1 MTVNI
6 SLGNI
11 QNIKEVYIEELG
23 KTIRIRRLGA
33 GEELDLSAKM
43 RRLGKIVEEL
53 SNIDFTVLDAAKEED
68 RKEIEKL
75 SKRAEKLSYEITE
88 IKQFELDTFSKCLTD
103 SEGGK
108 VVKELLNMLS
118 DEDRSEFFRQAFDT
132 TTIIEAPEAVEAPES
147 EEKSEDD
154 E

>member
-33 GEELDLSAKM
+33 GEELDLSSKM
-43 RRLGKIVEEL
+43 RRLGRIVDEL
-53 SNIDFTVLDAAKEED
+53 SKIDFTVLDANEEED

-88 IKQFELDTFSKCLTD
+88 IKQFELDTFSKCLSD
-103 SEGGK
+103 LDGGK
-108 VVKELLNMLS
+108 VVKSLLNMLS
-118 DEDRSEFFRQAFDT
+118 DEERSEFFRQVFNPP
-132 TTIIEAPEAVEAPES
+132 TIVDAPEAVETPES
-147 EEKSEDD
+147 EEKDKDD

>member
-43 RRLGKIVEEL
+43 RRLGKIVDEL
-53 SNIDFTVLDAAKEED
+53 SNIDFTVLDAAKEKD